1 MDLQPFLIGDND
13 GHQIISDVVHG
24 TVESSDSIPGYLATA
39 AIIEQGSGS
48 GGAVVELASGNSLVV
63 ASGPV
68 SQSVADTLAD
78 IQTRIANGEATPV
91 LASHLDALG
100 LRAAIEAW
108 ARST

>member
-1 MDLQPFLIGDND
+1 MDLQPFLIGDLE
-13 GHQIISDVVHG
+13 GHQIISDVTHG
-24 TVESSDSIPGYLATA
+24 TVESSEAIPGYLATA

-48 GGAVVELASGNSLVV
+48 GGAVMELAGGNSLVV

-78 IQTRIANGEATPV
+78 IQARIADGQSTPV

-108 ARST
+108 ARAS

>member
-1 MDLQPFLIGDND
+1 MDLQPFLLGDNE

-24 TVESSDSIPGYLATA
+24 TVESSEEISGYLATA

-78 IQTRIANGEATPV
+78 IKARIADGQSTPV

-100 LRAAIEAW
+100 LRSAILAW
-108 ARST
+108 AQNN

>member
-1 MDLQPFLIGDND
+1 MNLSPFWTGDD
-13 GHQIISDVVHG
+13 EGHQIVSDVVHG
-24 TVESSDSIPGYLATA
+24 TVESSEEIPGYLATA

-48 GGAVVELASGNSLVV
+48 GGAVVELSSGNSLVV

-78 IQTRIANGEATPV
+78 IQTRIAEGSSTPV

-100 LRAAIEAW
+100 LRAAIETW
-108 ARST
+108 ARAQ